1 MAGFICAY
9 IVVLVLERYSNS
21 CCGSCPSLLKYAN
34 YMCEFMK
41 LRFKYIY
48 VDTVMWISY
57 LPFLYFAILQLK
69 SGRFDTGMQIFSS
82 LLAIA
87 IIIIYPLYPIFIL
100 RKIFDRSDNE
110 AEDLRNYKSITLK
123 EPPRVDNEKGM
134 CEDFTCC
141 ELADTRKALVE
152 MSLSPYIDKVVR
164 PVFN

>member
-1 MAGFICAY
+1 
-9 IVVLVLERYSNS
+9 
-21 CCGSCPSLLKYAN
+21 
-34 YMCEFMK
+34 MK
-41 LRFKYIY
+41 QRFKFIY

-69 SGRFDTGMQIFSS
+69 SGRFDSGMQIFSS

-110 AEDLRNYKSITLK
+110 AEDLRNYKAITLK
-123 EPPRVDNEKGM
+123 EVPRADDEEKGM
-134 CEDFTCC
+134 CADFTCC
-141 ELADTRKALVE
+141 APSDPRLSLVE